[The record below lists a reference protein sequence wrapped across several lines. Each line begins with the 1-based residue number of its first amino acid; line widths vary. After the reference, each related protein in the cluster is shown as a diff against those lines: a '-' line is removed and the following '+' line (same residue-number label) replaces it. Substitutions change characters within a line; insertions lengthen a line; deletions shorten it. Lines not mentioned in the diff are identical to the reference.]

1 MQAVTAC
8 SKQIQW
14 CGGNSSLLL
23 LMDVLFCP
31 QIACLIT
38 LLQALTAYKHH
49 LRDAVSNLG
58 ATSTAAD
65 RFSDETFHFE
75 KRIAEITPSLA
86 DLQDPT
92 RATIVTVK
100 MLKILAPSV
109 SSL

>member
-1 MQAVTAC
+1 MEWW
-8 SKQIQW
+8 KHL
-14 CGGNSSLLL
+14 NSSAV
-23 LMDVLFCP
+23 LMLHVFD
-31 QIACLIT
+31 T

-75 KRIAEITPSLA
+75 KRIAEITPPLV

-92 RATIVTVK
+92 HATIVTVK
-100 MLKILAPSV
+100 TLKILAPSV
-109 SSL
+109 S